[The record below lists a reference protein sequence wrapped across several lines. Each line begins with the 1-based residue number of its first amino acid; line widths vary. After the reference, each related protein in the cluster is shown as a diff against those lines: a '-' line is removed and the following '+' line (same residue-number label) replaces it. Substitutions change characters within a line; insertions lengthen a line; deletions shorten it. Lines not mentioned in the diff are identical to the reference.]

1 MELTKAYKFRIYPD
15 AKRQSEIELQL
26 TLSKEFYNLLLE
38 KSIKSYKEGNN
49 KLSMQIL
56 NRMEAVLEELRID
69 KIHPL
74 QDAVIAWRKGS
85 PCHLWVG
92 GCHTL
97 LLYNL

>member
-1 MELTKAYKFRIYPD
+1 MELTKAYKFMIDPD

-56 NRMEAVLEELRID
+56 NRMEAVLEELRTD

-74 QDAVIAWRKGS
+74 QDAVI
-85 PCHLWVG
+85 
-92 GCHTL
+92 T
-97 LLYNL
+97 